1 MTGRPEDL
9 AVSGAHSGAFRPLRA
24 RLVTQEHAVTHV
36 FPMLDALPA
45 SERTSQPHPR
55 SGPSRTV
62 APDGYA
68 EPVTGVY
75 LYRLRRGDHDHVG
88 LVTDVHLE
96 SFLDGRVRGH
106 EEVQSERVSAL
117 VELFSAVP
125 RRSELVALLHS
136 YGPAVDAAVAASLDT
151 EPVLR
156 FAGPDDWEQTVWR
169 VPDAEVG
176 PVLDELGSSVHYVAD
191 GHHRVAASLR
201 VWEQQGRPA
210 DAAVMC
216 VIYPLDGLRLLA
228 FHRRVAGPVD
238 TEGLLQLLSK
248 SFQLTDLVRAED
260 ATGCFAVYLDGRW
273 YDADFEGVREPGA
286 AGLYVAV
293 LDEHVLRPLLG
304 GDTGRLEIASA
315 LTSLDE
321 LRRACDE
328 DGGALFALR
337 PPSLAQLTEVADR
350 GEVMPPKTTYFD
362 PKPYAGIFLR

>member
-1 MTGRPEDL
+1 MTGPD
-9 AVSGAHSGAFRPLRA
+9 VGAERRAFRPLRA
-24 RLVTQEHAVTHV
+24 RLVTQDHARTHV
-36 FPMLDALPA
+36 FPLLDALPA

-55 SGPSRTV
+55 GGPSRTV

-75 LYRLRRGDHDHVG
+75 LYRLRRGEHDHVG
-88 LVTDVHLE
+88 LVADVHVE

-106 EEVQSERVSAL
+106 EEVQSDRVDAL

-125 RRSELVALLHS
+125 HRSELVALLHS

-156 FAGPDDWEQTVWR
+156 FEGPEDWEQTVWQ

-176 PVLDELGSSVHYVAD
+176 PVLEELDASVHYVAD

-210 DAAVMC
+210 DASVMC

-238 TEGLLQLLSK
+238 AEGLLQLLSK
-248 SFQLTDLVRAED
+248 WFDLTDLTRAED
-260 ATGCFAVYLDGRW
+260 ATGSFAVYVDGRW
-273 YDADFEGVREPGA
+273 HDAAFQGEREPGA
-286 AGLYVAV
+286 AGLDVAV

-304 GDTGRLEIASA
+304 DDTGRLQIASA
-315 LTSLDE
+315 LISLEE

-337 PPSLAQLTEVADR
+337 PPSMAQLTEVADR

-362 PKPYAGIFLR
+362 PKPFAGIFLR